1 MSTAE
6 SGRWADLWREDAV
19 VVPDLAPPARV
30 IPAVR
35 AHVRWESIAV
45 AVLLG
50 GTALLY
56 LWNLAESG
64 WANAYYSAAALAGSE
79 NWLAWLFGSFDP
91 GNALTVD
98 KTPASLWVMGL
109 SVRLFGLS
117 SWSVLVPQA
126 LMGVASVGLLYA
138 TVRRAVGPLGGF
150 VAGAVLALTPV
161 AALMFRFNNP
171 DALLVLL
178 LVGAAYLTIRG
189 VESGAT
195 RWFVAAGVAVGFAFL
210 AKMLQA
216 YLVIPALTAVVLV
229 ASPVSLRQRVIQVV
243 AAGTAVVLSSGWFVA
258 LVELW
263 PADARPFIGGSQT
276 NSLIELMFGYNGL
289 GRITGDEVG
298 RIGGNPFSDGAGLS
312 RLFSGEV
319 GTEIGWLLPTA
330 LVGGVILLVAR
341 GLAPRTD
348 GVRAQVI
355 LWLGWL
361 VVTGLVFS
369 LMEGIFHDYYTV
381 ALAPAIG
388 ALIGLGAG
396 YAWQHR
402 ERIGIPGA
410 AVVSIVVAGS
420 ALWSARLLSDTA
432 PTWNAWLVPVVIG
445 AGLLSAIAIF
455 AAAIARQGS
464 LQALAIVGG
473 TLVLLLIPGLAAVAT
488 AQTPHTG
495 ALPTAVPTA
504 TTGRGFGGRGGPP
517 GFGGGNGQF
526 TPPGFGNNGFGN
538 NGFGQGGPTGGGP
551 FGFRTGPNGGSGVFG
566 LPGGPIGGLL
576 DARTPN
582 TALVAALRENAGSYR
597 WAAATTGS
605 NNAAGLALA
614 SRTSVMSIGG
624 FNGTDPAPT
633 LEQFQGYVRAGLI
646 HYYIAGDDAAGFRG
660 ARGGSE
666 EAAAIAEWVE
676 STFQQTT
683 IGGTPVYDLTVGGS

>member
-30 IPAVR
+30 IPAAR

-178 LVGAAYLTIRG
+178 LVAAAYLTIRG

-341 GLAPRTD
+341 ALAPRTD

-369 LMEGIFHDYYTV
+369 LMEGIFHEYYTV

-445 AGLLSAIAIF
+445 AGLLSAIAIL

-473 TLVLLLIPGLAAVAT
+473 TLVLLLVPGVAAVAT

-526 TPPGFGNNGFGN
+526 TPPGFGN

-666 EAAAIAEWVE
+666 EAAAIAEWIE

-683 IGGTPVYDLTVGGS
+683 IGGTPVYDLAVGGS

>member
-30 IPAVR
+30 IPAAR

-178 LVGAAYLTIRG
+178 LVAAAYLTIRG

-341 GLAPRTD
+341 ALAPRTD

-369 LMEGIFHDYYTV
+369 LMEGIFHEYYTV

-445 AGLLSAIAIF
+445 AGLLSAIAIL

-473 TLVLLLIPGLAAVAT
+473 TLVLLLVPGVAAVAT

-517 GFGGGNGQF
+517 GFGGGTGQF
-526 TPPGFGNNGFGN
+526 TPPGFGN

-666 EAAAIAEWVE
+666 EAAAIAEWIE

-683 IGGTPVYDLTVGGS
+683 IGGTPVYDLAVGGS